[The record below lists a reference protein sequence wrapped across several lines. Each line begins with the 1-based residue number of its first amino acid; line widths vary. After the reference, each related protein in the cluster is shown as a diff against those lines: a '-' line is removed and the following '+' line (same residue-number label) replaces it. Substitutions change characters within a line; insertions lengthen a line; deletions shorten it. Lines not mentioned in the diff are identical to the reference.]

1 MNKSGLLFVIAK
13 EENNLNIHQVEKN
26 RLNYGAVCYAMLF
39 SFLKL
44 ISQTGLGG
52 TEFVLLA
59 QDSHHG
65 PCIQVLFPSA
75 LG

>member
-1 MNKSGLLFVIAK
+1 MFACLLMNKSGLLFVIAK

-44 ISQTGLGG
+44 IRVSFTKL
-52 TEFVLLA
+52 ELA
-59 QDSHHG
+59 MIYS
-65 PCIQVLFPSA
+65 
-75 LG
+75 